1 MVCIAS
7 GAKVENA
14 YAMRFGSYAKQDCTS
29 EDAML
34 ERLIT
39 LMFDSFL

>member
-7 GAKVENA
+7 GAKVEKA
-14 YAMRFGSYAKQDCTS
+14 HAMRFGSYAKQDCTS

-39 LMFDSFL
+39 LMLDLLL